1 MTNLKQT
8 TFVFAFAALLFVM
21 PLATPNAVATEGQA
35 NLLATCGFDIPP
47 AIIDMGT
54 LIAGSDGSEVEV
66 TLIHAGSGSTYL
78 EVVPLDWFGTGV
90 NSTGTIIINSP
101 VDGDI
106 VSIGDTH
113 YEANGS
119 GSNVN
124 FAIGSGAT
132 ANDDTAT
139 NLAAAIN
146 GETATTNITATF
158 SGNEVYVE
166 YGTPSTAGDVD
177 FDATTNGSGIIV
189 SGSTLTG
196 GTDPEVHLDA
206 SVTKYDYVNNGATA
220 LVTSDYTADKV
231 SVGASSNTH
240 EVFATSDPDH
250 NVVIQFQLS
259 ADGTLLNMPYSGAL
273 TQDLTF
279 TYDCTV

>member
-90 NSTGTIIINSP
+90 SSTGTIT
-101 VDGDI
+101 I
-106 VSIGDTH
+106 VSQPVGTVDNTTVGGIEYNAGFSYILGADTT
-113 YEANGS
+113 E
-119 GSNVN
+119 
-124 FAIGSGAT
+124 
-132 ANDDTAT
+132 TAT
-139 NLAAAIN
+139 NFAAAIDADTDF
-146 GETATTNITATF
+146 TATS
-158 SGNEVYVE
+158 SGNEVYVV
-166 YGTPSTAGDVD
+166 YNTPGIAGDLIV
-177 FDATTNGSGIIV
+177 FTTISPSAI
-189 SGSTLTG
+189 TLTG
-196 GTDPEVHLDA
+196 SGTLENGADPEVHLDA
-206 SVTKYDYVNNGATA
+206 SVTKYDYVNNGDTA
-220 LVTSDYTADKV
+220 LATSDYTADKAT
-231 SVGASSNTH
+231 VGASSNTH